1 MSVCFEE
8 GQLRAYLDGELAP
21 AERAAL
27 GAHAENCPRCAAAL
41 AEARTRAASLR
52 ALLPPAPVP
61 NAQSALARV
70 RAAALVPQPLAAAER
85 PAYTRRMSMLSQRV
99 FGSGRSRGIAAAALT
114 VLLLAGLFALPPVRA
129 AADSLLSVF
138 RVQKVLFVPV
148 GRDRLEQISQL
159 KGEQAMLFVGK
170 PDSNDRT
177 PPRTVGSAAEA
188 AAATGY
194 ALHEPASL
202 PAAPTSTIYNVISG
216 GSKSFTVNVDA
227 ARQLLSALDIR
238 DVTLPDTL
246 GTAPIQVDMAASAST
261 EYVGPGYA
269 ITLRQATS
277 PNVTLPDGVDM
288 AQLGYAT
295 LRVLGSSPEQAEL
308 LSRQIN
314 WNSTLLVPFPTDT
327 NNLRQVTVNGEP
339 ALLMTNGPRNSQGGA
354 IYWQQGGTIY
364 ILQGSDLKDMGEQE
378 IADLL
383 VRTAESVQ

>member
-1 MSVCFEE
+1 MI
-8 GQLRAYLDGELAP
+8 
-21 AERAAL
+21 
-27 GAHAENCPRCAAAL
+27 
-41 AEARTRAASLR
+41 
-52 ALLPPAPVP
+52 
-61 NAQSALARV
+61 
-70 RAAALVPQPLAAAER
+70 
-85 PAYTRRMSMLSQRV
+85 SQR
-99 FGSGRSRGIAAAALT
+99 FFATGRARGIAAAALT
-114 VLLLAGLFALPPVRA
+114 VLVLAGLLALPPVRA

-148 GRDRLEQISQL
+148 GRDRLQQISQL
-159 KGEQAMLFVGK
+159 KNDQGLLFVGK
-170 PDSNDRT
+170 PDGGDT
-177 PPRTVGSAAEA
+177 APPRTVGSAAEA

-202 PAAPTSTIYNVISG
+202 PAAPTSTTYKVHSG
-216 GSKSFTVNVDA
+216 GSKSFTMNVDA

-238 DVTLPDTL
+238 DVTLPDAL
-246 GTAPIQVDMAASAST
+246 GSAPIQVDVAASAST

-269 ITLRQATS
+269 LTLHQATS
-277 PNVTLPDGVDM
+277 PSVTLPEGVDM
-288 AQLGYAT
+288 AQLGYAA
-295 LRVLGSSPEQAEL
+295 LRVLGTAPEQAEL

-339 ALLMTNGPRNSQGGA
+339 ALLMTSGQRNSQGGA

-364 ILQGSDLKDMGEQE
+364 ILQGSDLGGMRDQA